1 VCSLFPGHAA
11 LEETRRAVVAIYD
24 SPKPPPR
31 RITLTLVPLTGA
43 PLICVAAFGAEKAD
57 AIRDGVEATD
67 SPLPVARAA
76 RAGARA
82 LFLLDAAAASRLHD
96 GSRSPSPPPRGR

>member
-1 VCSLFPGHAA
+1 M
-11 LEETRRAVVAIYD
+11 AIHD

-43 PLICVAAFGAEKAD
+43 ALICVAAFGAEKA
-57 AIRDGVEATD
+57 AAVREAVESPD
-67 SPLPVARAA
+67 SELPVALAA

-82 LFLLDAAAASRLHD
+82 LFLLDAGAASSLH
-96 GSRSPSPPPRGR
+96 RR